1 MLLAGHQGTI
11 MKKIISNQ
19 NYSLYLFFINYVC
32 RRCFPS
38 CHTIL
43 SFFTTG
49 WKLSRINSLFSC
61 SCQLL
66 LRQILSVS
74 KKPSAAVI
82 FFHEKSVI
90 VLIYQTVC
98 DYNKGP
104 FNPQDLNTNSPFCL
118 AYISFLFKCWEFG
131 VESYNISFL
140 IIFLILITYLLN
152 IELILSGEIAS
163 WSLLRVRG

>member
-11 MKKIISNQ
+11 VKKIISNQ
-19 NYSLYLFFINYVC
+19 NYSLYLFFINYVW
-32 RRCFPS
+32 RCCLPT

-43 SFFTTG
+43 IFFTTDR
-49 WKLSRINSLFSC
+49 KLSRINSLFSC
-61 SCQLL
+61 CQLL

-90 VLIYQTVC
+90 VLIYQTIC

-104 FNPQDLNTNSPFCL
+104 FNSQDLNTNSPFCL

-131 VESYNISFL
+131 VESYDISFL
-140 IIFLILITYLLN
+140 IIFLILITCLLD
-152 IELILSGEIAS
+152 IELIL
-163 WSLLRVRG
+163 